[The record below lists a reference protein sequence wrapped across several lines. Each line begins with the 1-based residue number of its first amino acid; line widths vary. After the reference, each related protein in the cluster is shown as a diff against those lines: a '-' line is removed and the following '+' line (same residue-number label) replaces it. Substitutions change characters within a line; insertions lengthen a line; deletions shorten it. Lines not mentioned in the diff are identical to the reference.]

1 MSAFAPALTSTIRSN
16 STEPESDTSDELVRV
31 DLAGGLLSKPV
42 DVELSTVVFFTSVV
56 DELDT
61 PVKFPPTMLLST
73 TFNFLEAETDA
84 FRSTA
89 RSASRKT

>member
-61 PVKFPPTMLLST
+61 PVKFPPAKDL
-73 TFNFLEAETDA
+73 
-84 FRSTA
+84 
-89 RSASRKT
+89 